1 MNSGTPE
8 ETDTAA
14 RPWTDVS
21 LYASWSDGFRREAQK
36 PRFREAWSPL
46 PDAEE
51 LYLVSCY
58 VDTFTVSL
66 LPENLH
72 RSLTQL
78 SRPLGLL
85 LGRFSIKVLGTRWMP
100 RSWYADFCA
109 SWNELRKERKFADPT
124 AAVHQHL
131 EALKQD
137 LQRHGSLRK
146 ELTKALELNPPGRW
160 DMKAAKRLL
169 DLKPDQNP
177 KKMSESLRTLIVDKV
192 MEEVCDTVTK
202 RLRPEF
208 PLAQLKT
215 VGVCPRLR
223 SSAFAQVDEADALE
237 FIARCTIEA
246 IEPVI
251 RSEVVVP
258 RRAGNRSFVP
268 AILSDRF
275 RSRYKLS
282 HEEESD
288 SKEVA
293 AFRQGANL
301 AYEAAR
307 GWLMTASQ
315 SDKDLGAEFAKAWTN
330 FRHWFDL
337 EQKPIHWARE
347 RRLQMSRDEV
357 PPEQEL
363 FMFSF
368 Q

>member
-1 MNSGTPE
+1 M
-8 ETDTAA
+8 
-14 RPWTDVS
+14 
-21 LYASWSDGFRREAQK
+21 
-36 PRFREAWSPL
+36 
-46 PDAEE
+46 
-51 LYLVSCY
+51 
-58 VDTFTVSL
+58 
-66 LPENLH
+66 
-72 RSLTQL
+72 TQL

-109 SWNELRKERKFADPT
+109 SWEELHKKRQFAVPT

-146 ELTKALELNPPGRW
+146 EFTKALELNPPGRW
-160 DMKAAKRLL
+160 DMKAAKQLL

-223 SSAFAQVDEADALE
+223 GSAFAQVDEADALE

-288 SKEVA
+288 PKEVA
-293 AFRQGANL
+293 AFR
-301 AYEAAR
+301 
-307 GWLMTASQ
+307 
-315 SDKDLGAEFAKAWTN
+315 
-330 FRHWFDL
+330 
-337 EQKPIHWARE
+337 
-347 RRLQMSRDEV
+347 
-357 PPEQEL
+357 
-363 FMFSF
+363 
-368 Q
+368 